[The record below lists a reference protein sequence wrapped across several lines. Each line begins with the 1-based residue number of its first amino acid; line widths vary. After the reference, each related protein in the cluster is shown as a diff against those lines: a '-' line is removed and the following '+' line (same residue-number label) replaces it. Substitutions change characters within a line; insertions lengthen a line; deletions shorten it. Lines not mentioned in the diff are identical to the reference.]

1 MQDHPVPLKI
11 DLTPNWAIT
20 LNQQFTQRY
29 VDETLNLFN
38 QSIGLWIRCYTVES
52 GPNILERM
60 ERDAAAAPANATDQT
75 KGIQGGLGRVSY
87 IVPADDAATPP
98 EPAKFYTH
106 THASDSEL
114 MIVFMLKAEGSLT
127 AAKEMYESL
136 AYTETLAV

>member
-20 LNQQFTQRY
+20 LNQQFTQRH

-38 QSIGLWIRCYTVES
+38 QSIGLWIRCYNVES

-60 ERDAAAAPANATDQT
+60 ERDATAVPANATDHT
-75 KGIQGGLGRVSY
+75 KGIQGGLGRVTY
-87 IVPADDAATPP
+87 IVPADETATPA
-98 EPAKFYTH
+98 EPAKLYTH

-127 AAKEMYESL
+127 AAEEMYESL